1 MNRDLEQFFT
11 NNQISQLIASNL
23 RTRQPKTVID
33 VGAGEGALLEAVKRR
48 WKGARLLGVD
58 IDPSVHKAQALA
70 QIESILGDGLDH
82 ELPALLT
89 SKYGCIDLAV
99 SNPPYTAIEGN
110 SSTELIL
117 KDAGLLEAIG
127 HSRNYPAELVFLAQ
141 NLRILKRD
149 GVLAIILPS
158 GIINNDRWTKL
169 RSILCETHR
178 LTTVIELP
186 DNIFEKT
193 EAKTHALILQKGG
206 RTRSVKLLKANQKG
220 KLSSGIRI
228 TTQQAVA
235 RMDYGYYLANPNSKE
250 SNTAY
255 FTLRDLGAE
264 IFRGQLS
271 RSKAKVMG
279 IQLFHTSHI
288 KNTPSRIC
296 IQEDFSESENPHRI
310 RAGDIVIARVGTR
323 CVGRL
328 CFITGGSAVASDS
341 VYVIRLAP
349 KFRKYA
355 WKALSSS
362 ESIDRIKVLCRGVC
376 AKYITKDQLL
386 DLAL

>member
-11 NNQISQLIASNL
+11 NDQMSQLIASNL
-23 RTRQPKTVID
+23 KTRQPKTVID
-33 VGAGEGALLEAVKRR
+33 VGVGKGALLEAVKRR
-48 WKGARLLGVD
+48 WKGVRLLGVD
-58 IDPSVHKAQALA
+58 IDPSVHTARAFA

-89 SKYGCIDLAV
+89 SKYGRIDLAV

-110 SSTELIL
+110 PSTELIL
-117 KDAGLLEAIG
+117 KDAGLFEAIG
-127 HSRNYPAELVFLAQ
+127 KSRNYPAELVFLAQ

-149 GVLAIILPS
+149 GALAIILPS
-158 GIINNDRWTKL
+158 GIINSDRWAKL
-169 RSILCETHR
+169 RSILCEANR

-193 EAKTHALILQKGG
+193 EAKTYALILQKGG
-206 RTRSVKLLKANQKG
+206 RTRTVKLLRADEKG
-220 KLSSGIRI
+220 QLSSGIRI
-228 TTQQAVA
+228 SAQQAVA
-235 RMDYGYYLANPNSKE
+235 RMDYGFYLAEPLSRE
-250 SNTAY
+250 SDTAY
-255 FTLRDLGAE
+255 FTLRELGAE
-264 IFRGQLS
+264 VFRGQLPC
-271 RSKAKVMG
+271 SKAKTMG
-279 IQLFHTSHI
+279 IELFHTSHI
-288 KNTPSRIC
+288 QGSPSRIC
-296 IQEDFSESENPHRI
+296 IQGNFAEPGHPHSI
-310 RAGDIVIARVGTR
+310 RAGDIVVARVGTR

-328 CFITGGSAVASDS
+328 CFITGGSAIASDS

-349 KFRKYA
+349 KFQRYA

-362 ESIDRIKVLCRGVC
+362 QAIDRIRVLCRGVC